1 MKHKS
6 QLRIIEQTIMIL
18 VFAIAA
24 AICLKAF
31 FATSEISSGLRLRDL
46 AVTEVQNTAETLKA
60 TGGDFDETAGLLGG
74 EYDGNTI
81 RTGFEGF
88 TVCAVPIHEEGLPP
102 EAEITALDEAGN
114 ALFSIRA
121 AWQEG

>member
-18 VFAIAA
+18 VFAIVA

-31 FATSEISSGLRLRDL
+31 FATSEISGEIRLKDL
-46 AVTEVQNTAETLKA
+46 AVTEVQNTAETLK
-60 TGGDFDETAGLLGG
+60 GSRGDCEKAAELLGG
-74 EYDGNTI
+74 SFDGDVLKK
-81 RTGFEGF
+81 ECAGF
-88 TVCAVPIHEEGLPP
+88 TVTAVPVREDGLPA
-102 EAEITALDEAGN
+102 EARVFAEDPDGNVLFEIQ
-114 ALFSIRA
+114 A